1 MRRRRLW
8 LLLAV
13 VLLVL
18 GALLMMSGQGEPEA
32 PEPRQVEFPRRM
44 RSQEWQR
51 AEQRRVQVVQ
61 PQATPE
67 APPPRPVDPLL
78 QALPRG
84 EGKTAV
90 VIEANA
96 VRYSPIGELLLECLM
111 NRRGRELERFKEQTG
126 VNPLED
132 LDRVALMDEGVVF
145 SGHFGDA
152 RFKELLADRVSAD
165 YGEKGRVYEPRAL
178 EQPQGGPRRRRE
190 PAFGV
195 WGGSMLVVGETADEV
210 KAVLDRIEGR
220 GPGGPAILNE
230 SDTYGEMYGVVGMED
245 LARFFPREQ
254 RELAERLKQVA
265 QRAELHVDVRQDFAM
280 TAEVRGPNADQVT
293 DLGKSLGGALSL
305 ARLQAQQEGEQELA
319 QLLDFAR
326 VRPEGNSFRLEMA
339 VPLDVIREQLA
350 WCRQGGPGA
359 GESDGGGR

>member
-13 VLLVL
+13 VLLAL

-67 APPPRPVDPLL
+67 APAPPPRPVDPVL

-96 VRYSPIGELLLECLM
+96 VRHSPIGELLLECLM

-132 LDRVALMDEGVVF
+132 LDRLAIMDEGVVF

-152 RFKELLADRVSAD
+152 RFKELMGDRVSAD
-165 YGEKGRVYEPRAL
+165 YGEKGRVYEPRPR
-178 EQPQGGPRRRRE
+178 EQAEGEPRRRRE

-195 WGGSMLVVGETADEV
+195 WGDSMLVVGETPDEV

-220 GPGGPAILNE
+220 GPAGPPILNE
-230 SDTYGEMYGVVGMED
+230 SDTYGEMYGVVGVED

-280 TAEVRGPNADQVT
+280 TAEVSGADADHLT

-305 ARLQAQQEGEQELA
+305 ARLQAQQEGEQDLA

-326 VRPEGNSFRLEMA
+326 VKPEGNSFRLEMA
-339 VPLDVIREQLA
+339 VPLDVLREQLA
-350 WCRQGGPGA
+350 WCREERPRSG
-359 GESDGGGR
+359 DGGVR